1 MARIK
6 VLIIGL
12 IVLSASISIIS
23 TVNANEIEAFQP
35 GNKWRE
41 SWYNYFYCYRT
52 PYYYTPGGAQANCGC
67 SCPQHFVEVNTD
79 NDHEIKLPLKCRCPA
94 IQDCTCHG
102 FSVLFREASS
112 SMRVFI
118 FNYTYSSYGQYKIIF
133 INQSGGII
141 GEFSVGEQS
150 GVVEFIIAPDGA
162 VYQYV
167 NGVPAE
173 PNSYRGVIPLGEL
186 RYVGLEGSFNRYGS
200 IQYGYPI
207 DNFGIGKNGVVGLIT
222 STDRHN
228 VSINDFSKDI
238 TVEWIASHYERDKKL
253 VMKVYDLAGQVFI
266 NETTVKEAS
275 DTNVSGSITYNL
287 SKLLGEEAG
296 NKFGTY
302 QIRLYEETDSGS
314 NILDWDYLNYYDIE
328 DPSWLNIERAQY
340 SRGATMNVSYYVS
353 NFVSGS
359 FQMKVYDSSGLK
371 ATKILTTSTGTVSF
385 DTSDYEVGTV
395 IALIENTDTYN
406 VVASDVAE
414 ITNTVFIW
422 GYAYNGYTGEPLQN
436 VSVVIRQGD
445 MDYEALTGTDGKY
458 VLLKYGMY
466 NGNKMN
472 PIAGS
477 TEEWAELS
485 SNTKT
490 FFNAS
495 KEGYWHDNFSIT
507 FLRPGTFRIDLYLL
521 PNCENLPH
529 TNHTVAGL
537 TLENAFHQKVSNANV
552 NIFNS
557 SNWTDSTTSS
567 STGFYNFTD
576 LYVKPT
582 VYNSVTNEEFNSSE
596 YGTAVSLDHK
606 LIKPGSQNVTDLSD
620 TTVYYNNTD
629 YTMDYI
635 NGTIT
640 VLSTGNMSNNTNYHI
655 DYGYV
660 DHYEL
665 TNYSLN
671 ATKEN
676 YIDSPDEDVQF
687 NSSGGECIYKNLLL
701 GGLYNITIRCYD
713 AETSAIIKSFS
724 IIFNDEITYSTD
736 NLKLVINGVHYGVVK
751 LQADASGYY
760 PQIKYVY
767 VYRDT
772 GVNFYLTKMS
782 NETQYPSGPGAY
794 YAPHSVEFRF
804 QDLFGN
810 PVPGATVNA
819 TPIETSLGSW
829 DWLEKLYGYSS
840 DVDLRNTTLSGETGT
855 DGTVTFTMVDTIKYR
870 VTVDDKQR
878 GITKTIDIYPKDD
891 HYTIVVGFLISSV
904 NRDAEINATFT
915 THEINDTARVFNVL
929 YIDTGNKTE
938 SVNFTV
944 YAKPTD
950 EVGNFTLVYSEIKTG
965 STVNFSYTA
974 MNWRNTTY
982 YIGYEATM
990 DDGTKRSETRGYEY
1004 HIRRILW
1011 DLGLKPEEYQ
1021 YYTWISIALLI
1032 LVGAMFSG
1040 ITVRYGAV
1048 FVPMFALLLWY
1059 VGWLRFAGDIAILGV
1074 AMVLGVLFYYK
1085 EKSREEAM
1093 G

>member
-1 MARIK
+1 
-6 VLIIGL
+6 
-12 IVLSASISIIS
+12 
-23 TVNANEIEAFQP
+23 
-35 GNKWRE
+35 
-41 SWYNYFYCYRT
+41 
-52 PYYYTPGGAQANCGC
+52 
-67 SCPQHFVEVNTD
+67 
-79 NDHEIKLPLKCRCPA
+79 
-94 IQDCTCHG
+94 
-102 FSVLFREASS
+102 
-112 SMRVFI
+112 
-118 FNYTYSSYGQYKIIF
+118 
-133 INQSGGII
+133 
-141 GEFSVGEQS
+141 
-150 GVVEFIIAPDGA
+150 
-162 VYQYV
+162 
-167 NGVPAE
+167 
-173 PNSYRGVIPLGEL
+173 
-186 RYVGLEGSFNRYGS
+186 
-200 IQYGYPI
+200 
-207 DNFGIGKNGVVGLIT
+207 
-222 STDRHN
+222 
-228 VSINDFSKDI
+228 
-238 TVEWIASHYERDKKL
+238 
-253 VMKVYDLAGQVFI
+253 
-266 NETTVKEAS
+266 
-275 DTNVSGSITYNL
+275 
-287 SKLLGEEAG
+287 
-296 NKFGTY
+296 
-302 QIRLYEETDSGS
+302 
-314 NILDWDYLNYYDIE
+314 
-328 DPSWLNIERAQY
+328 
-340 SRGATMNVSYYVS
+340 
-353 NFVSGS
+353 
-359 FQMKVYDSSGLK
+359 
-371 ATKILTTSTGTVSF
+371 
-385 DTSDYEVGTV
+385 
-395 IALIENTDTYN
+395 
-406 VVASDVAE
+406 
-414 ITNTVFIW
+414 
-422 GYAYNGYTGEPLQN
+422 
-436 VSVVIRQGD
+436 
-445 MDYEALTGTDGKY
+445 
-458 VLLKYGMY
+458 
-466 NGNKMN
+466 
-472 PIAGS
+472 
-477 TEEWAELS
+477 
-485 SNTKT
+485 
-490 FFNAS
+490 
-495 KEGYWHDNFSIT
+495 
-507 FLRPGTFRIDLYLL
+507 
-521 PNCENLPH
+521 
-529 TNHTVAGL
+529 
-537 TLENAFHQKVSNANV
+537 
-552 NIFNS
+552 
-557 SNWTDSTTSS
+557 
-567 STGFYNFTD
+567 
-576 LYVKPT
+576 
-582 VYNSVTNEEFNSSE
+582 
-596 YGTAVSLDHK
+596 
-606 LIKPGSQNVTDLSD
+606 
-620 TTVYYNNTD
+620 
-629 YTMDYI
+629 
-635 NGTIT
+635 
-640 VLSTGNMSNNTNYHI
+640 MSNNTNYHI